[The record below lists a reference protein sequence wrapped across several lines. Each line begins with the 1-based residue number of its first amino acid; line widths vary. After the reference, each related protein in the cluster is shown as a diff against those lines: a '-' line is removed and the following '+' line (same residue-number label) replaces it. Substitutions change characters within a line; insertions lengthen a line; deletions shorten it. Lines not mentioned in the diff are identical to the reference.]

1 MGGTVNGGAQARAIK
16 TPRAPPLSVLVLG
29 PAICRMPWCR
39 AGFRQKSTFH
49 LMRMSL
55 IGMAG
60 KLKRSPLAPRG
71 FPKLPPVPG
80 LTLGATAS
88 GIRYHGRSDLMLAAL
103 VPGTTLAGVFTRS
116 ATASAPVEWCR
127 KQLAGGRVRG
137 IVVNSGNAN
146 AFTGAAGVKAVARTA
161 RAAAAALN
169 CAEKEIFIASTGVI
183 GEPLTV
189 ERIEE
194 ALPGLAKRLRPT
206 RWKAAADA
214 ILTTDTFPK
223 GAFAKT
229 RIGGVP
235 VVIGGLAKGS
245 GMIAPNMA
253 TMLAFLFTDAKIPA
267 RVLQSLL
274 SELNARSFNS
284 ITVDSD
290 TSTSDSVFLCATGAG
305 KAHKA
310 VRSAKDT
317 HVQAFKKALGAVM
330 IDLAQQVVRDG
341 EGASKFVTV
350 TISGAASERA
360 AHRVGL
366 AIANSPLVK
375 TAIAGGDA
383 NWGRIVMAVGKS
395 GERANRS
402 KIAIRIGGVRITERG
417 ARDPAYREAS
427 VARHMKGCD
436 VDIAVDLGVGRG
448 KATVWTCD
456 LTHGYID
463 INADYRS

>member
-1 MGGTVNGGAQARAIK
+1 
-16 TPRAPPLSVLVLG
+16 
-29 PAICRMPWCR
+29 
-39 AGFRQKSTFH
+39 
-49 LMRMSL
+49 MRMSL

-427 VARHMKGCD
+427 VARHMKGRD

>member
-1 MGGTVNGGAQARAIK
+1 
-16 TPRAPPLSVLVLG
+16 
-29 PAICRMPWCR
+29 
-39 AGFRQKSTFH
+39 
-49 LMRMSL
+49 
-55 IGMAG
+55 MAG

-127 KQLAGGRVRG
+127 KQLAGGRARG

-194 ALPGLAKRLRPT
+194 ALPDLAKRLRPT
-206 RWKAAADA
+206 RWRAAADA

-235 VVIGGLAKGS
+235 VVIGGIAKGS

-274 SELNARSFNS
+274 SEINARSFNS

-310 VRSAKDT
+310 VRSAKDA
-317 HVQAFKKALGAVM
+317 HVQAFKKALAAVM

-402 KIAIRIGGVRITERG
+402 RIGIRIGGVRITERG

-427 VARHMKGCD
+427 VARHMKGRD
-436 VDIAVDLGVGRG
+436 VDIAVDLGIGRG

>member
-1 MGGTVNGGAQARAIK
+1 
-16 TPRAPPLSVLVLG
+16 
-29 PAICRMPWCR
+29 
-39 AGFRQKSTFH
+39 
-49 LMRMSL
+49 MRMSL

-375 TAIAGGDA
+375 TTIAGGDA

-427 VARHMKGCD
+427 VARHMKGRD

>member
-1 MGGTVNGGAQARAIK
+1 
-16 TPRAPPLSVLVLG
+16 
-29 PAICRMPWCR
+29 
-39 AGFRQKSTFH
+39 
-49 LMRMSL
+49 
-55 IGMAG
+55 MAG

-427 VARHMKGCD
+427 VARHMKGRD